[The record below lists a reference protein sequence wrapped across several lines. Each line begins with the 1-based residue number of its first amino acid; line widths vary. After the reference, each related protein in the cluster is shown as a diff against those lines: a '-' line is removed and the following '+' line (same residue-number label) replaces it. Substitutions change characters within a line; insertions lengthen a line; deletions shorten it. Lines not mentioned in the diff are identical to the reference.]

1 MQKAKNKNKNHFF
14 VSPFHFWPINVP
26 KLIDNFFSLSFA
38 ELTAKFRRM
47 NENDLSY
54 LIRGAAFKVHSAL
67 GPGLLE
73 SVYELALS
81 HELTKRGLEVRNQV
95 GIPFVYDEINFN
107 IGFRLDII
115 VNDKVIIEI
124 KSVEDLKDVHHKQL
138 LTYLKLTNKKLGLL
152 INFNVMS
159 VKDGIIRI
167 VNNL

>member
-1 MQKAKNKNKNHFF
+1 
-14 VSPFHFWPINVP
+14 
-26 KLIDNFFSLSFA
+26 
-38 ELTAKFRRM
+38 M

-73 SVYELALS
+73 SVYEVAIS
-81 HELTKRGLEVRNQV
+81 HEIKKTGLEVRNKV
-95 GIPFVYDEINFN
+95 GIPFIYAEIRFD

-124 KSVEDLKDVHHKQL
+124 KSVEALQDVHHKQL

-152 INFNVMS
+152 INFNIVS
-159 VKDGIIRI
+159 LKYGIVRI

>member
-1 MQKAKNKNKNHFF
+1 
-14 VSPFHFWPINVP
+14 
-26 KLIDNFFSLSFA
+26 
-38 ELTAKFRRM
+38 M

-73 SVYELALS
+73 SVYEVALS
-81 HELTKRGLEVRNQV
+81 HELTKRGLEVRNHV

-159 VKDGIIRI
+159 VKNGIIRI

>member
-1 MQKAKNKNKNHFF
+1 
-14 VSPFHFWPINVP
+14 
-26 KLIDNFFSLSFA
+26 
-38 ELTAKFRRM
+38 M

-73 SVYELALS
+73 SVYEVALS

-95 GIPFVYDEINFN
+95 GIPLVYDEINFN

-159 VKDGIIRI
+159 VKYGIIRI

>member
-1 MQKAKNKNKNHFF
+1 
-14 VSPFHFWPINVP
+14 
-26 KLIDNFFSLSFA
+26 
-38 ELTAKFRRM
+38 M

-73 SVYELALS
+73 SVYEVALS

-95 GIPFVYDEINFN
+95 GIPLVYDEINFN

-124 KSVEDLKDVHHKQL
+124 KLVEDLKDVHHKQL

-152 INFNVMS
+152 INFNGLS
-159 VKDGIIRI
+159 VKNGIIRI

>member
-1 MQKAKNKNKNHFF
+1 
-14 VSPFHFWPINVP
+14 
-26 KLIDNFFSLSFA
+26 
-38 ELTAKFRRM
+38 M

-159 VKDGIIRI
+159 VKEGIIRI